1 MSIMCCRVPEFLM
14 GLAERDKPELQGKP
28 VALVGTDELVCAVS
42 SEARQSGVTLQMEP
56 RQARMRCP
64 DVQLHPVDMEAS
76 QAQQGAFVGKLAEC
90 GLPVEAPSWGVA
102 YVDLHAVATTSLT
115 VQPLCGDL
123 GKQARGVLGEDLVPS
138 IGWDTSKFTARA
150 AASTATPG
158 HMRLV
163 DHTSEEHFLRPLSIA
178 LLPLSPL
185 ALQQLTWLGIRTLG
199 QFAKLPK
206 TAVWQRF
213 GAEGKLA
220 QAWAQGRDDRPVR
233 RTIEEVS
240 PPLSINFDPPTGL
253 HGDVLEA
260 VLSNLRPSLSALARR
275 LEGCRRLRL
284 DLHFNDD
291 STRHI
296 DHTFVEPV
304 VEESRLRATI
314 SHQLEILN
322 WPGELAFLNLSLLE
336 CGELMPHQLM
346 LFDLDTERS
355 ALVQLAEKLSGR
367 YREIFFRL
375 SMSDERHPLSER
387 RSTMNLL
394 VAGQAI

>member
-14 GLAERDKPELQGKP
+14 SLAERDKPELSGKP
-28 VALVGTDELVCAVS
+28 VALVGADELVCAVS
-42 SEARQSGVTLQMEP
+42 PEARQSGVTLQMEP
-56 RQARMRCP
+56 RQAQMRCP
-64 DVQLHPVDMEAS
+64 DVQLQPLDLEKCRAE
-76 QAQQGAFVGKLAEC
+76 QGAFVGKLVEC
-90 GLPVEAPSWGVA
+90 GLPVESPSWGVA
-102 YVDLHAVATTSLT
+102 YVDLQAVATTSQM
-115 VQPLCGDL
+115 VQPFCADL
-123 GKQARGVLGEDLVPS
+123 GKQARGVLGEDRVPS

-163 DHTSEEHFLRPLSIA
+163 DRSNEVHFLRPLSIA

-199 QFAKLPK
+199 QFGNLPK

-233 RTIEEVS
+233 RTIEEATPAIS
-240 PPLSINFDPPTGL
+240 MDFDPPTGL

-284 DLHFNDD
+284 DLHFDDD

-296 DHTFVEPV
+296 AHTFVEPV
-304 VEESRLRATI
+304 VEESRLRATL
-314 SHQLEILN
+314 SHQLQILN
-322 WPGELAFLNLSLLE
+322 WPAELMSLNMSLLD
-336 CGELMPHQLM
+336 CGELVPHQLM
-346 LFDLDTERS
+346 LFDLDTGRS
-355 ALVQLAEKLSGR
+355 PLLQLAERLSGR

-375 SMSDERHPLSER
+375 SLSDERHPLSER

-394 VAGQAI
+394 LAGQAA

>member
-1 MSIMCCRVPEFLM
+1 MSIMCCRVPDFLM
-14 GLAERDKPELQGKP
+14 GLAERDKPELAGQP
-28 VALVGTDELVCAVS
+28 VALLGTDELVCAVS
-42 SEARQSGVTLQMEP
+42 REARQSGVTLQMEP
-56 RQARMRCP
+56 RQAQMRCP
-64 DVQLHPVDMEAS
+64 DVQLQSLDTGTS
-76 QAQQGAFVGKLAEC
+76 QSEQGAFVGKLAEC

-102 YVDLHAVATTSLT
+102 YVDLHDVAITSQSARPFC
-115 VQPLCGDL
+115 VNL

-150 AASTATPG
+150 AASTTTPG

-163 DHTSEEHFLRPLSIA
+163 DRSNEEHFLRPLSIA

-233 RTIEEVS
+233 RTIEEAT
-240 PPLSINFDPPTGL
+240 PPLSLDFDPPTAL
-253 HGDVLEA
+253 HSDVLEA
-260 VLSNLRPSLSALARR
+260 VLSKLRPSLSALAKR

-284 DLHFNDD
+284 DLHFDDD

-304 VEESRLRATI
+304 VEESRLHATL
-314 SHQLEILN
+314 SHQLQVMS
-322 WPGELAFLNLSLLE
+322 WPAELETLELSLLE

-355 ALVQLAEKLSGR
+355 PLLQLAERLSGR

-375 SMSDERHPLSER
+375 CMSDERHPLSER
-387 RSTMNLL
+387 RSTMDLL
-394 VAGQAI
+394 LAGRVT

>member
-1 MSIMCCRVPEFLM
+1 MSIMCCRVPEFLLN
-14 GLAERDKPELQGKP
+14 LAERDKPGLRGKP
-28 VALVGTDELVCAVS
+28 VALLGTDELVCAVS
-42 SEARQSGVTLQMEP
+42 PEARQSGVTIQMEP
-56 RQARMRCP
+56 RQAQMRCP
-64 DVQLHPVDMEAS
+64 DVQL
-76 QAQQGAFVGKLAEC
+76 QALDLEKCQAEQGAFVGKLAEC

-102 YVDLHAVATTSLT
+102 YVDLHAVATTSQT
-115 VQPLCGDL
+115 VQPFCGDL
-123 GKQARGVLGEDLVPS
+123 GKQARGVLGDDLVPS

-150 AASTATPG
+150 AASSATPG

-163 DHTSEEHFLRPLSIA
+163 DRSNEEHFLRPLSIA

-240 PPLSINFDPPTGL
+240 PPLSIDFDPPTGL

-284 DLHFNDD
+284 DLYFNDD

-314 SHQLEILN
+314 SHQLQILN
-322 WPGELAFLNLSLLE
+322 WPAELAFLNLSLLE

-346 LFDLDTERS
+346 LFDLDTDRS
-355 ALVQLAEKLSGR
+355 PLRELAEKLSGR

-375 SMSDERHPLSER
+375 CLSDERHPLSER
-387 RSTMNLL
+387 RSSMNLL
-394 VAGQAI
+394 LAGQAI

>member
-1 MSIMCCRVPEFLM
+1 MSIMCCRVPDLLI
-14 GLAERDKPELQGKP
+14 GLTERANPELAGKP
-28 VALVGTDELVCAVS
+28 VALLGADALVCAVS
-42 SEARQSGVTLQMEP
+42 PKARQSGVTLQMP
-56 RQARMRCP
+56 ARQAQMRCP
-64 DVQLHPVDMEAS
+64 DVHLQPLDMEAGR
-76 QAQQGAFVGKLAEC
+76 AEQGAFVGKLAEC
-90 GLPVEAPSWGVA
+90 GLPVEAPSWGLA
-102 YVDLHAVATTSLT
+102 YVDLQAVATTSQS
-115 VQPLCGDL
+115 VQPFCADL
-123 GKQARGVLGEDLVPS
+123 GKQARSVLGQGLVPS
-138 IGWDTSKFTARA
+138 VGWDTGKFTARA
-150 AASTATPG
+150 AASYATPG

-163 DHTSEEHFLRPLSIA
+163 DRTHEEPFLRPLSIG

-213 GAEGKLA
+213 SAEGKLA
-220 QAWAQGRDDRPVR
+220 QQWAQGRDNRPVR
-233 RTIEEVS
+233 RTVEEAT
-240 PPLSINFDPPTGL
+240 PPLAIDFDPPTKLLGN
-253 HGDVLEA
+253 VVEA
-260 VLSNLRPSLSALARR
+260 VLSRLRPFLAALARR

-284 DLHFNDD
+284 DLRFDDD

-304 VEESRLRATI
+304 VEESRLRSTL

-322 WPGELAFLNLSLLE
+322 WPADLESLKLSLLE

-355 ALVQLAEKLSGR
+355 PLLHLAERLSGR

-375 SMSDERHPLSER
+375 LVSDEQHPLSER
-387 RSTMNLL
+387 RSTVNLL
-394 VAGQAI
+394 LAGQAA

>member
-1 MSIMCCRVPEFLM
+1 MSIMCCRVPDFLM
-14 GLAERDKPELQGKP
+14 GLAERDKPELAGKP
-28 VALVGTDELVCAVS
+28 VALLGTDELVCAVS
-42 SEARQSGVTLQMEP
+42 REARQSGVTLQMEP
-56 RQARMRCP
+56 RQAQMRCP
-64 DVQLHPVDMEAS
+64 GVQLRPLDLEKC
-76 QAQQGAFVGKLAEC
+76 QAEQGAFIGKLVEC

-102 YVDLHAVATTSLT
+102 YVDLHAVATTSQT
-115 VQPLCGDL
+115 VQPFCADL

-163 DHTSEEHFLRPLSIA
+163 DRSNEEHFLRPLSIG

-199 QFAKLPK
+199 QFARLPR

-233 RTIEEVS
+233 RTIEEAT
-240 PPLSINFDPPTGL
+240 PPLSLDFDPPTAL
-253 HGDVLEA
+253 HSDVLEA

-275 LEGCRRLRL
+275 LEGCRHLRL
-284 DLHFNDD
+284 DLHFDD
-291 STRHI
+291 DGTRYI

-304 VEESRLRATI
+304 VEESRLRATL

-322 WPGELAFLNLSLLE
+322 WPAELVSLKLTLLE

-346 LFDLDTERS
+346 LFDLDTDRS
-355 ALVQLAEKLSGR
+355 PLLQLAEKLSGR

-375 SMSDERHPLSER
+375 SLSDERHPLSER

-394 VAGQAI
+394 LAGQAA

>member
-1 MSIMCCRVPEFLM
+1 MSTMCCRVPDFLM
-14 GLAERDKPELQGKP
+14 GLAERSRPDLAGKP
-28 VALVGTDELVCAVS
+28 VALLGADELVCAVS
-42 SEARQSGVTLQMEP
+42 REARQSGVTLQMEP
-56 RQARMRCP
+56 RQAQMRCP
-64 DVQLHPVDMEAS
+64 DVRLQPVDLEAS
-76 QAQQGAFVGKLAEC
+76 QAEHGAFVGKLAEC

-102 YVDLHAVATTSLT
+102 YVDLQAVATTSQT
-115 VQPLCGDL
+115 VQPFCADL
-123 GKQARGVLGEDLVPS
+123 GKQARGVLGDGLVPS
-138 IGWDTSKFTARA
+138 IGWDTGKFTARA
-150 AASTATPG
+150 AASYASPA

-163 DHTSEEHFLRPLSIA
+163 DRNNEERFLQPLSIG

-233 RTIEEVS
+233 RTIEEAT
-240 PPLSINFDPPTGL
+240 PPLSIDFDPPTGL

-275 LEGCRRLRL
+275 LEGCRRMRL
-284 DLHFNDD
+284 DLHFEDD
-291 STRHI
+291 TTRKI

-314 SHQLEILN
+314 SHQLQVLN
-322 WPGELAFLNLSLLE
+322 WPAELASVSLSLLE

-355 ALVQLAEKLSGR
+355 PLRELAEKLSGR

-375 SMSDERHPLSER
+375 CMSDERHPLSER
-387 RSTMNLL
+387 RSSLTALAAGW
-394 VAGQAI
+394 VA